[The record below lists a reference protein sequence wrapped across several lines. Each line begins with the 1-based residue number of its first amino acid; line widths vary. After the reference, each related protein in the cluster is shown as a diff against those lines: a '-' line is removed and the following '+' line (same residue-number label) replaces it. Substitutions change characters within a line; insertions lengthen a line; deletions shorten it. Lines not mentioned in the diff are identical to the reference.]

1 MPPGCNANRKE
12 KRVAGK
18 ITKLQAEDV
27 HADGNELPDG
37 ERRSTHSKSAHQP
50 PSASWN
56 RRSLS
61 IPFCQR
67 RSEDGAPRTITE
79 TEDQQCLRKPQ
90 RAVDDFLVLPD
101 PANGRP
107 ETVGL
112 RKVPNPRGKRSK
124 DQDECEQR
132 HAEPQKPVADEARK
146 AFALERSRSEITGQQ
161 EEEAHEIGLVG
172 GAEEHEQNARRR
184 AGRLNLAP
192 EPAADRAVRN
202 RRMVKDYQCDH
213 HRAETVD
220 IKFAPRH
227 ESLYAGA
234 GMRGSGSKPQKAARS
249 LSLRAV
255 SY

>member
-1 MPPGCNANRKE
+1 
-12 KRVAGK
+12 
-18 ITKLQAEDV
+18 
-27 HADGNELPDG
+27 
-37 ERRSTHSKSAHQP
+37 
-50 PSASWN
+50 
-56 RRSLS
+56 
-61 IPFCQR
+61 
-67 RSEDGAPRTITE
+67 
-79 TEDQQCLRKPQ
+79 
-90 RAVDDFLVLPD
+90 
-101 PANGRP
+101 

-255 SY
+255 FYWLRLILDDDRKRIRLQACAAYQGPVDLFLSNQRGRVVGLHAAAVENAHGRGYIGSQQLGHFGADDLVRVDGNLRRRR